1 MSLVLNKK
9 LNELAKASV
18 SKLSAHLE
26 MFGMNES
33 FLFNFPYCKS
43 KKTNCAYSDF
53 ILLLSIHQN
62 VYCCYILSG
71 ISDGDM
77 ALQGALG
84 SLSLSDLT
92 PHGDLYRERFT
103 TQGGEALIFNILKY
117 VSLQCSKDCSSVLKE
132 LEVSCCF

>member
-33 FLFNFPYCKS
+33 LLFYFLYCKS
-43 KKTNCAYSDF
+43 NKTNCAYSDF

-77 ALQGALG
+77 ALQGTLG

-117 VSLQCSKDCSSVLKE
+117 VSQQCLKDCSSVLKE

>member
-1 MSLVLNKK
+1 MNLFYLIFHIV
-9 LNELAKASV
+9 KA
-18 SKLSAHLE
+18 
-26 MFGMNES
+26 
-33 FLFNFPYCKS
+33 